1 VSVIHGSQ
9 IVYQSTRGQ
18 LQRAWAET
26 SYRMQRVRDEPNGAK
41 QEFDAI
47 LDDADNGII
56 YDIKFPFLADV
67 ERPLASPPKVAI
79 LREQGV
85 NGHIEMAW
93 SFHAAGFDALDVH
106 MSDVISGKVSLAAFA
121 GLAACGGFSYGD
133 VLGAGSGW
141 AQSVL
146 LNPTARTEFSAFFSR
161 EDTFALGVCNGCQ
174 FFSQLTSIIPGT
186 ESWPAFKANRSER
199 FEGRVSTVTL
209 TVDAAKSVL
218 LKGMEGS
225 TLPVAVA
232 HGEGRASFATQG
244 DAAGL
249 KASGLV
255 PVRYVDH
262 DGNVTERYP
271 LNPNGSPEGISAV
284 QTPSGRVLAIMPH
297 PERVVTAKTNSYF
310 PTAKRGKGAGKGPWF
325 RLFQNAYAF
334 ATKQ

>member
-1 VSVIHGSQ
+1 M
-9 IVYQSTRGQ
+9 QSI
-18 LQRAWAET
+18 
-26 SYRMQRVRDEPNGAK
+26 RDEPVGAK

-47 LDDADNGII
+47 LDDKDNGII
-56 YDIKFPFLADV
+56 YDIKFPHLADV
-67 ERPLASPPKVAI
+67 ERPLTSAPKVAI

-106 MSDVISGKVSLAAFA
+106 MSDIISGKVALSQFA

-146 LNPTARTEFSAFFSR
+146 LNPTARSEFSAFFAR

-209 TVDAAKSVL
+209 TADAANSVL

-244 DAAGL
+244 DAAAL

-262 DGNVTERYP
+262 AGNVTERYP

-284 QTPSGRVLAIMPH
+284 QTPNGRVLAIMPH
-297 PERVVTAKTNSYF
+297 PERVVAAETNSFF
-310 PTAKRGKGAGKGPWF
+310 PTDKRGEWKGKGPWL

-334 ATKQ
+334 ATQA